1 MSDEHLD
8 CFGMAE
14 EIPGTCRA
22 RVGTRLQNDN
32 EVTNLSFGEQH
43 VVDDAIKRSARA
55 ADDVTSLS
63 WCIAEPIAE
72 YHGEIAA
79 QYLPEVARGREVVVQ
94 AAVGDKEGGAA

>member
-1 MSDEHLD
+1 MT
-8 CFGMAE
+8 E

-22 RVGTRLQNDN
+22 RVGARLQNDN
-32 EVTNLSFGEQH
+32 EVANVSFGEQH

-63 WCIAEPIAE
+63 RCIAEPIAE
-72 YHGEIAA
+72 YHWQIAA